1 MHASVTQ
8 PSRSASSRRWHHAS
22 ADSDVG
28 ISHCVGLIRQNK
40 SKNADPDP
48 QKTDSSLA
56 PLQTRNLEL
65 RRKGESVSSKG
76 VLVTQRT
83 RRRMES
89 RQRPSRRAL
98 HATHR
103 ASGQLSMTMKTRGCL
118 RGQSASVGTTV
129 PAENPTPRTHAT
141 VPMHGRSIG
150 MARRTLMAARTHV
163 QLDSCAL
170 SYRQTMSFH
179 VSPNT
184 LPNLCSCSWRMVGRT
199 PLPFGSDTSGLSAF
213 PITNTLEMRVANVF
227 PASSSM

>member
-1 MHASVTQ
+1 MMASVSGLRSIRDSFEGTCRGSASGVHPDALRFLKNAANKMHASVTQ

-103 ASGQLSMTMKTRGCL
+103 ASGRLSMAMKTRGCL

-141 VPMHGRSIG
+141 VPMHGHSIG
-150 MARRTLMAARTHV
+150 MAR
-163 QLDSCAL
+163 
-170 SYRQTMSFH
+170 
-179 VSPNT
+179 
-184 LPNLCSCSWRMVGRT
+184 
-199 PLPFGSDTSGLSAF
+199 
-213 PITNTLEMRVANVF
+213 
-227 PASSSM
+227 